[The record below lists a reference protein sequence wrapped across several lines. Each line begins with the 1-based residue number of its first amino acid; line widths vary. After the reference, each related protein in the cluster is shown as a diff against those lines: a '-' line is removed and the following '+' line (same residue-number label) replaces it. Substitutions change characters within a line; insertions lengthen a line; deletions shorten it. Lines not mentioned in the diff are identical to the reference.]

1 MADILDA
8 ASSSFLPPL
17 SWLFFSPG
25 IESRA
30 SPMQSGHPLLGL
42 ANVLSR
48 KKQFA
53 LFSVARIE
61 DGIFL
66 FSLNKLISVSFKFFL
81 VPSSVW
87 VVC

>member
-1 MADILDA
+1 MVDILVT

-17 SWLFFSPG
+17 SWLFFSTG

-42 ANVLSR
+42 VNILSR
-48 KKQFA
+48 RKQFA

-81 VPSSVW
+81 VPFQVLSG
-87 VVC
+87 